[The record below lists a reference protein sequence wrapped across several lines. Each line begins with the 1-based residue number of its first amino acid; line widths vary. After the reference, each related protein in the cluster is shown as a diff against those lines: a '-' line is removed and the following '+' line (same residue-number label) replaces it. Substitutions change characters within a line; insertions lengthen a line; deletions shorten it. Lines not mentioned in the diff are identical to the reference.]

1 MDLSVSA
8 HILVLLAHVLII
20 IGSFI
25 RIIMIR
31 LPVGVSL
38 AWMILIIILPFFGA
52 GLYLLFGEK
61 HLGRKHA
68 ERTESII
75 RRYALWLNDLPSQV
89 LTKRAGMSP
98 ESEGLNRLT
107 QLSLGIL
114 AMSGNTLELIDTAAS
129 ILRSIIADIDRA
141 KIFCHMEFYILN
153 QGGIADEVCEAL
165 VRAAERGVSCK
176 LLLDA
181 MGSRQFLKSN
191 MARHLREKGIQ
202 LAEALPLGPLR
213 ALTARMDL
221 RLHRK
226 IVVIDNETAYTGS
239 LNLVD
244 PRFFKQEAGVGEW
257 VDAMVKLKGPAVYL
271 LSALFAWDW
280 ELETDAG
287 PIALPEIKDLAS
299 GTLPGTADVQVIPS
313 GPGIYGDR
321 IYHFL
326 MMTMYAGRREL
337 VITTPYFV
345 PDEAFFNALVS
356 AARRG
361 VRVIIILPQKNDSR
375 LVHYT
380 CHSYFDALLDA
391 GVKIFGFTGGLL
403 HTKSIVVDGEI
414 SLFGT
419 VNMDIRSFW
428 LDFEVTLC
436 SYDPDFARQLRAL
449 QQKYIEDSE
458 AVDPVTWRN
467 RPSRQRFIENM
478 VRLASPLL

>member
-1 MDLSVSA
+1 VDLSVSA
-8 HILVLLAHVLII
+8 HILILLAHALII

-38 AWMILIIILPFFGA
+38 AWLILIIILPFIGA
-52 GLYLLFGEK
+52 LLYLLFGEK

-68 ERTESII
+68 KRAESII
-75 RRYALWLNDLPSQV
+75 GRYAGWLNDLPPQV
-89 LTKRAGMSP
+89 LTKRTGMSP
-98 ESEGLNRLT
+98 GSEDLNRLT
-107 QLSLGIL
+107 QMSLGIL
-114 AMSGNTLELIDTAAS
+114 AMSGNALELIDTAAP

-141 KIFCHMEFYILN
+141 KIFCHMEFYIFN

-165 VRAAERGVSCK
+165 VRAAGRGVSCR
-176 LLLDA
+176 LLFDA
-181 MGSRQFLKSN
+181 MGSRRFLKGN
-191 MARHLREKGIQ
+191 MVRHLRDKGIQ
-202 LAEALPLGPLR
+202 VAAALPIGPLR
-213 ALTARMDL
+213 ALTTRLDL

-257 VDAMVKLKGPAVYL
+257 VDAMVKIRGPAVYL

-280 ELETDAG
+280 ELESGSD
-287 PIALPEIKDLAS
+287 PVALPDIKKLTA
-299 GTLPGTADVQVIPS
+299 GTQPGTADVQVIPS

-321 IYHFL
+321 IYHLL
-326 MMTMYAGRREL
+326 MMTMYAAREEL

-345 PDEAFFNALVS
+345 PDEAVFDALVS

-375 LVHYT
+375 MVHYT
-380 CHSYFDALLDA
+380 CHSYFDDLLDA
-391 GVKIFGFTGGLL
+391 DVQIFGFTGGLL

-436 SYDPDFARQLRAL
+436 SYDPDFARRLRAL

-458 AVDPVTWRN
+458 AVDPATWRN
-467 RPSRQRFIENM
+467 RPSRQRFLENM

>member
-1 MDLSVSA
+1 MDLSVSS
-8 HILVLLAHVLII
+8 HILILLAHALII
-20 IGSFI
+20 LGSFI

-52 GLYLLFGEK
+52 VLYLLFGEK

-68 ERTESII
+68 ERTASII
-75 RRYALWLNDLPSQV
+75 GRYAQWLNDLPPQV
-89 LTKRAGMSP
+89 LTKRAGLSP
-98 ESEGLNRLT
+98 ESESLNRLT
-107 QLSLGIL
+107 QMSLGIL
-114 AMSGNTLELIDTAAS
+114 AMSGNALELIDRAEP
-129 ILRSIIADIDRA
+129 ILRAIIADIDRA

-165 VRAAERGVSCK
+165 VRATGRGVSCR

-181 MGSRQFLKSN
+181 MGSRQFLKSD
-191 MARHLREKGIQ
+191 MVRHLREKGIQ
-202 LAEALPLGPLR
+202 VATALPLGPLR

-226 IVVIDNETAYTGS
+226 IVVIDNETSYTGS

-257 VDAMVKLKGPAVYL
+257 VDAMVRITGPAVYL

-280 ELETDAG
+280 ELETNSG
-287 PIALPEIKDLAS
+287 PVALPEIKKQAAD
-299 GTLPGTADVQVIPS
+299 TQPGTADVQVIPS

-321 IYHFL
+321 IYHLL
-326 MMTMYAGRREL
+326 MMTMYAARSEL

-345 PDEAFFNALVS
+345 PDEAIFNALLS

-391 GVKIFGFTGGLL
+391 GVQIFGFTGGLL

-436 SYDPDFARQLRAL
+436 SYDPGFAQQLRAL
-449 QQKYIEDSE
+449 QQKYMEDSE
-458 AVDPVTWRN
+458 AVEPATWHN
-467 RPSRQRFIENM
+467 RPSRQRFMENM

>member
-1 MDLSVSA
+1 VDLSVSA
-8 HILVLLAHVLII
+8 HILILLLHGMII
-20 IGSFI
+20 TGTFI

-38 AWMILIIILPFFGA
+38 AWMILIIILPFIGA
-52 GLYLLFGEK
+52 ILYLLFGEK

-68 ERTESII
+68 ERTVTII
-75 RRYALWLNDLPSQV
+75 GRYARWLNDLPPQI
-89 LTKRAGMSP
+89 LTERAGLSP
-98 ESEGLNRLT
+98 GSERLNRLT
-107 QLSLGIL
+107 QMSLGFL
-114 AMSGNTLELIDTAAS
+114 AMSGNTLELISMAEP
-129 ILRSIIADIDRA
+129 ILLSIINDINRA
-141 KIFCHMEFYILN
+141 KIFCHMEFYIFN
-153 QGGIADEVCEAL
+153 QGGIANEVCEAL
-165 VRAAERGVSCK
+165 VRAAQRGVSCR

-181 MGSRQFLKSN
+181 MGSRHFLKGT
-191 MARHLREKGIQ
+191 MARHLRDKGIQ
-202 LAEALPLGPLR
+202 VVAALPLGPLR
-213 ALTARMDL
+213 ALTTRLDL

-226 IVVIDNETAYTGS
+226 IVVIDNDTAYTGS

-257 VDAMVKLKGPAVYL
+257 VDAMAKIRGPAVYL

-280 ELETDAG
+280 ELEAG
-287 PIALPEIKDLAS
+287 SDPIALPEIKKLTA
-299 GTLPGTADVQVIPS
+299 GTQPGSADVQVIPS

-321 IYHFL
+321 IYHLL
-326 MMTMYAGRREL
+326 MMTMYAAREEL

-345 PDEAFFNALVS
+345 PDEAIFNALVS

-380 CHSYFDALLDA
+380 CHSYFDDLLDA
-391 GVKIFGFTGGLL
+391 DVQIFGFTGGLL
-403 HTKSIVVDGEI
+403 HTKSIVVDKEI

-449 QQKYIEDSE
+449 QQKYIEDSV
-458 AVDPVTWRN
+458 AVDPAIWRN

>member
-1 MDLSVSA
+1 VDFSVSNQ
-8 HILVLLAHVLII
+8 ILFLLAHTLII

-31 LPVGVSL
+31 LPVVVSL
-38 AWMILIIILPFFGA
+38 AWMILIVILPFFGA
-52 GLYLLFGEK
+52 ILYLLFGEK
-61 HLGRKHA
+61 HLGRKHT

-75 RRYALWLNDLPSQV
+75 GRYALWLNNLPPQV
-89 LTKRAGMSP
+89 LTKRAGLSP
-98 ESEGLNRLT
+98 ASEGLNRLT
-107 QLSLGIL
+107 QMSLGIL
-114 AMSGNTLELIDTAAS
+114 AMSGNALELMDKAET
-129 ILRSIIADIDRA
+129 ILRAIIADIERA
-141 KIFCHMEFYILN
+141 KIFCHLEFYIIN

-176 LLLDA
+176 LLIDA
-181 MGSRQFLKSN
+181 MGSRPFLKSN
-191 MARHLREKGIQ
+191 MARHLREKGI
-202 LAEALPLGPLR
+202 LVAAALPIGPLR

-257 VDAMVKLKGPAVYL
+257 VDAMVKIRGPAVYL
-271 LSALFAWDW
+271 RSALFTWDW
-280 ELETDAG
+280 ELEAG
-287 PIALPEIKDLAS
+287 SDPVALPEIKKLTA
-299 GTLPGTADVQVIPS
+299 GTQPGTADVQVIPS

-321 IYHFL
+321 IYHLL
-326 MMTMYAGRREL
+326 MMTMYAAREEL

-345 PDEAFFNALVS
+345 PDEAVFNALLS

-380 CHSYFDALLDA
+380 CHSYFDDLLDA
-391 GVKIFGFTGGLL
+391 DVQIYGFTGGLL

-436 SYDPDFARQLRAL
+436 SYDPGFARQLRTL

-458 AVDPVTWRN
+458 AVDPATWRN
-467 RPSRQRFIENM
+467 RPSRQRFMENM
-478 VRLASPLL
+478 VRLSSPLL

>member
-1 MDLSVSA
+1 VDLSVSA
-8 HILVLLAHVLII
+8 HILILLLHGMII
-20 IGSFI
+20 TGTFI

-38 AWMILIIILPFFGA
+38 AWMILIIILPFIGA
-52 GLYLLFGEK
+52 ILYLLFGEK

-68 ERTESII
+68 ERTETII
-75 RRYALWLNDLPSQV
+75 GRYARWLNDLPPQI
-89 LTKRAGMSP
+89 LTERAGLSSG
-98 ESEGLNRLT
+98 SERLNRLT
-107 QLSLGIL
+107 QMSLGFL
-114 AMSGNTLELIDTAAS
+114 AMSGNTLELISMAEP
-129 ILRSIIADIDRA
+129 ILFSIINDIDRA
-141 KIFCHMEFYILN
+141 KIFCHMEFYIFN
-153 QGGIADEVCEAL
+153 QGGIANEVCEAL
-165 VRAAERGVSCK
+165 VRAAQRGVSCR

-181 MGSRQFLKSN
+181 MGSRHFLKGT
-191 MARHLREKGIQ
+191 MVRHLRDKGIQ
-202 LAEALPLGPLR
+202 VVTALPLGPLR
-213 ALTARMDL
+213 ALTTRLDL

-257 VDAMVKLKGPAVYL
+257 VDAMAKIKGPAVYL

-280 ELETDAG
+280 ELEAG
-287 PIALPEIKDLAS
+287 SDPIALPEIKKLTA
-299 GTLPGTADVQVIPS
+299 GTQPGSADVQVIPS

-321 IYHFL
+321 IYHLL
-326 MMTMYAGRREL
+326 MMTMYAAREEL

-345 PDEAFFNALVS
+345 PDEAIFNALVS

-380 CHSYFDALLDA
+380 CHSYFDDLLDA
-391 GVKIFGFTGGLL
+391 NVQIFGFTGGLL
-403 HTKSIVVDGEI
+403 HTKSIVVDKEI

-449 QQKYIEDSE
+449 QQKYIEDSV
-458 AVDPVTWRN
+458 AVDPAIWRN
-467 RPSRQRFIENM
+467 RPSRKRFIENM